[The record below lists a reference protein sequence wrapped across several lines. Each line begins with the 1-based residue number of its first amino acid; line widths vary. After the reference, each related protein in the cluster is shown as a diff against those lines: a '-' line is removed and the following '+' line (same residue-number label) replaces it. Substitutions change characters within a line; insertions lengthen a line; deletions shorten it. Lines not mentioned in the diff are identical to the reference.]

1 MQLSLCQ
8 PALSFDHRTPFM
20 GVFYS
25 FAFISMKL
33 DRVQSFDIN
42 ILKGALLTNPNG
54 SEYRITGVGVDIAKH
69 DIHIFLE
76 NGISCEWSTLK
87 DWSIQFQ
94 TTTN

>member
-1 MQLSLCQ
+1 
-8 PALSFDHRTPFM
+8 M

-33 DRVQSFDIN
+33 DPNQSFDIN

-54 SEYRITGVGVDIAKH
+54 AEFYIKGVSVDVVNH
-69 DIHIFLE
+69 S
-76 NGISCEWSTLK
+76 ISIDLNSGQSLEWSTLK

-94 TTTN
+94 GSN

>member
-1 MQLSLCQ
+1 
-8 PALSFDHRTPFM
+8 M

-33 DRVQSFDIN
+33 DPHQSFDIN

-54 SEYRITGVGVDIAKH
+54 AEFYIKGVSVDVVNH
-69 DIHIFLE
+69 S
-76 NGISCEWSTLK
+76 ISIDLDSGQSLEWSTLK

-94 TTTN
+94 GSN